1 MLSTLFSYLYHGN
14 VGSGGLASRT
24 IHEPNCLQCRKM
36 PLHFIGGIQ
45 MDMNLNERVQYE
57 GHFPW
62 DMFIFKNPNKK
73 MYFFPAIIDTM
84 AETTSFIIEC
94 HETVQR

>member
-1 MLSTLFSYLYHGN
+1 
-14 VGSGGLASRT
+14 
-24 IHEPNCLQCRKM
+24 
-36 PLHFIGGIQ
+36 